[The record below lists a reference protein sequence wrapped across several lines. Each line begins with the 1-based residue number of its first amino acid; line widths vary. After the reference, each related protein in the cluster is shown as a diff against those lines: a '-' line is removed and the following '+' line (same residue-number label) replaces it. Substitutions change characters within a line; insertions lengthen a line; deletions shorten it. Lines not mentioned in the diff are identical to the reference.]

1 MKKQE
6 VIDLV
11 NRFPDEVDA
20 EQLIDQLYL
29 RAKID
34 KAEQAISEGR
44 VVSQD
49 EVEQRSQQ
57 WQQ

>member
-11 NRFPDEVDA
+11 NRFPDEVDT
-20 EQLIDQLYL
+20 EQLIDELYL

>member
-1 MKKQE
+1 MKKQD

-11 NRFPDEVDA
+11 NRFPDEVDT
-20 EQLIDQLYL
+20 EQLIDELYL

-44 VVSQD
+44 VVSQN

>member
-11 NRFPDEVDA
+11 NRFPDDVDT
-20 EQLIDQLYL
+20 ERLIDELYV
-29 RAKID
+29 RAKLD
-34 KAEQAISEGR
+34 KAEQAISRGR
-44 VVSQD
+44 VISQE